1 MQDKSNNNTA
11 IIFSSARKTG
21 NTSSQVSEYL
31 QKEGGQGFCLDDF
44 VISPYLYDKNYP
56 EDEFYTLFEQLLSF
70 EHWVIASPIYWYNT
84 TPQMKAFMD
93 RITDYMDDEAL
104 KPKLRKLRTK
114 QFSLLSNAASPEAP
128 DAFLDMFKHTFN
140 YLGMTFKAHSH
151 VQAS

>member
-1 MQDKSNNNTA
+1 MQDKSNNNTD

-56 EDEFYTLFEQLLSF
+56 EDDFYTLFEQLLSF